1 MAGKRPKRR
10 CLFLPVRGTRTPR
23 LSGPRAPPGPARGP
37 RGGRGWSEGRARR
50 SSMPFDLLVTQTS
63 PSAQRPGS
71 AQSDRAL
78 SRPGSARVRGGL
90 SGRGPVR
97 AGRGGSRSKWQRG
110 RLWVGRDRLSELPQS
125 SVLTQLSVPDVAR
138 VSLTSPC
145 RDSRAGTS
153 TPSCFRRGPR
163 GAAGYTR
170 SPGPWAARGALS
182 LSSARVRHGP
192 PQLPLRS
199 PRVESEDGDGGGR
212 TGTRELEATE
222 RDARGGHDGR
232 RRKVTGPGD
241 TQAGTWVL
249 VGHRGGP

>member
-97 AGRGGSRSKWQRG
+97 AGRGCSRSKWQRG

-125 SVLTQLSVPDVAR
+125 SVLTQLSVPRRRPSVPDVT
-138 VSLTSPC
+138 VSGQPG
-145 RDSRAGTS
+145 RDLDALVLPSRPAGCS
-153 TPSCFRRGPR
+153 RLHPVPGPLGGPR
-163 GAAGYTR
+163 GAVAQLCARPTR
-170 SPGPWAARGALS
+170 APAA
-182 LSSARVRHGP
+182 P
-192 PQLPLRS
+192 PPLPT
-199 PRVESEDGDGGGR
+199 GG
-212 TGTRELEATE
+212 
-222 RDARGGHDGR
+222 
-232 RRKVTGPGD
+232 K
-241 TQAGTWVL
+241 
-249 VGHRGGP
+249 